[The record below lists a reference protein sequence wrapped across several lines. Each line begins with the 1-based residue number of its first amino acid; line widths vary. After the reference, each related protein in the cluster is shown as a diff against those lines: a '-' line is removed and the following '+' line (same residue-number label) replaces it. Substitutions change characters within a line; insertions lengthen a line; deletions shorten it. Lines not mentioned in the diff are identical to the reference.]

1 MISSCH
7 ATYVILVKTPRFY
20 RSDKFGYV
28 LKKTCLIEISIVDAL
43 ISYLMK
49 IIKEVHRLG
58 IALIDIELSILEQIN
73 ENRWYASVKW

>member
-1 MISSCH
+1 
-7 ATYVILVKTPRFY
+7 
-20 RSDKFGYV
+20 
-28 LKKTCLIEISIVDAL
+28 
-43 ISYLMK
+43 MK